1 MPLLNIRVTTTTG
14 FVHRFALLSESSS
27 IWSSATPRESL
38 FFPYGSQPISGMS
51 VLEMECTGIVLLS
64 TGFICLSSRG
74 YSIQGKPVIPFSV
87 PGP

>member
-1 MPLLNIRVTTTTG
+1 MPLLNIGVTTTTS

-27 IWSSATPRESL
+27 IWSSWEPL
-38 FFPYGSQPISGMS
+38 FFPYGSQPFSGMS
-51 VLEMECTGIVLLS
+51 VLEMGCTGIVLLS

-74 YSIQGKPVIPFSV
+74 YSFQGKPVIPFSV

>member
-1 MPLLNIRVTTTTG
+1 MPLLKIGVTTTTG
-14 FVHRFALLSESSS
+14 FVHRFASLSESSS
-27 IWSSATPRESL
+27 IWSSAAPREPL
-38 FFPYGSQPISGMS
+38 FFPYGSQPFSGMS

-74 YSIQGKPVIPFSV
+74 YSFQGKPVIPFSV